1 MRNFKIFIDIC
12 DIYLEILKLDTT
24 RYTMPFM
31 IMFVEADDPDGA
43 CNTAMFR
50 IMDEIMCS
58 GVNIQNRILC
68 RKLRRKIRIERIQS
82 L

>member
-1 MRNFKIFIDIC
+1 
-12 DIYLEILKLDTT
+12 
-24 RYTMPFM
+24 MPFM

-50 IMDEIMCS
+50 IMDEIMFS

>member
-24 RYTMPFM
+24 RYTMPFI

-50 IMDEIMCS
+50 IMDEIMFS